1 MIYKG
6 FAFLEALFKQ
16 TQLFYLSMS
25 NDIVL

>member
-6 FAFLEALFKQ
+6 FPFLEALFKQ
-16 TQLFYLSMS
+16 KQLFYLSML